1 MKFEKLIKER
11 YSCRKFKDKAVEQ
24 EKIDKILEAG
34 LVAPTACNLQPQ
46 RILVLTDKDKIKA
59 DAINMHGFEQSI
71 SLDLPPLSTIY
82 LKKTR

>member
-11 YSCRKFKDKAVEQ
+11 YSCRKFKGKAVEQ

-59 DAINMHGFEQSI
+59 LIFCDFSVIKCIKIFI
-71 SLDLPPLSTIY
+71 IY
-82 LKKTR
+82 C

>member
-34 LVAPTACNLQPQ
+34 LVAPTACNLQE
-46 RILVLTDKDKIKA
+46 RL
-59 DAINMHGFEQSI
+59 
-71 SLDLPPLSTIY
+71 
-82 LKKTR
+82 LKKELRFLTRQVH